1 MERGVD
7 AFVKVLTKWPAAT
20 ANLFNFFLLRIFK
33 IFFFSGIE
41 SLPGVQAEDPV
52 AQIFMGRSADCPQ
65 YGVQDDH
72 DHDDDD
78 DDNDDDDDDDALN
91 KDCQLSTIRSSI

>member
-1 MERGVD
+1 MAGSHSQPLQFFSSQNFQD
-7 AFVKVLTKWPAAT
+7 
-20 ANLFNFFLLRIFK
+20 FFLR
-33 IFFFSGIE
+33 IE